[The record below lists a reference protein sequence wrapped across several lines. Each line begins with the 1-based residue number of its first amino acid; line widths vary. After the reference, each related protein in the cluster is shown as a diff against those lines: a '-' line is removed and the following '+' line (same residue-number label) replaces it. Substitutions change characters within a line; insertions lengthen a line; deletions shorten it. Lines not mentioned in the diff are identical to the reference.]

1 MSPSLSDFAMTRQ
14 LKQLAGTIYNHS
26 LLELGALLQDIM
38 QSLQMVQMFLL
49 STSEKSLYNHR
60 IAFAIWK
67 HGPSEVGNTEGKK
80 KKRTKIKSCTSP
92 AAWIPTRLIIHIKV
106 NLNKWNMKTS
116 FTTVFKNVPPSDP
129 FNVHFHYQGVNLK
142 LGFTVVWSDQ
152 GCFLLFCSRQWL
164 LAPRWNCGCEIQTS
178 SICQSSWLRIESDG
192 AVSSS
197 SSISNSKLSNL
208 EI

>member
-1 MSPSLSDFAMTRQ
+1 MSPSLSDFAMTRE
-14 LKQLAGTIYNHS
+14 LKQLAGTTYNYS

-49 STSEKSLYNHR
+49 PISEKSFYNHR

-67 HGPSEVGNTEGKK
+67 AWSIRGWQHRGKK
-80 KKRTKIKSCTSP
+80 IRKKIRFCTSP
-92 AAWIPTRLIIHIKV
+92 AVWIPTRVIIQIKV
-106 NLNKWNMKTS
+106 NLNNWNMKTS
-116 FTTVFKNVPPSDP
+116 FTTVFKNLPPSDP

-142 LGFTVVWSDQ
+142 LGVTVVWSDQ

-164 LAPRWNCGCEIQTS
+164 LAPRWNFGCEIQTS